1 MAMAGDK
8 FTRTQEKQYT
18 AWVAHPPVGTHIP
31 GASQPTTKDRPWVL
45 YAPDGL
51 RVVSA
56 GELAANFY
64 FKTSNGVEPI
74 NSNTAKVKVK
84 NGIVDWTQVVR
95 NTATSLSYMARHVA
109 GKENGGLGWFEV
121 YPEAYGPQYMRRVAG
136 NAFVRMFALV
146 GGLRGIASQAASEP
160 ITNKPKESIAVL
172 AGLRK
177 PKTIPTLPIPERM
190 SADYAAKL
198 SKFYADLRA
207 EVKMKY
213 NVDLLDGH
221 LYNSGYLGLSFTANG
236 HRFNVFNSP
245 NDPMS
250 VSSTDMKKVHKLSR
264 DVDEGLAQARKIL
277 LEYFSTPRKIMAI
290 GEKRDLGSKDY
301 SKFENC
307 VVAER
312 LEDGVLLTVKPDV
325 TQMDLLKFHGFSGD
339 EAFFKYEG
347 PFNKYGY
354 HSMLVGF
361 KSGKSWSYCWGTSTT
376 MTSDITW
383 RQTAVVLAAMEK
395 LTGNLIYFTREF
407 N

>member
-8 FTRTQEKQYT
+8 FTRTKEKQYT

-51 RVVSA
+51 RAVSA

-74 NSNTAKVKVK
+74 NDNTVKAKVK

-121 YPEAYGPQYMRRVAG
+121 YPVAYEPQYIRRVAG

-146 GGLRGIASQAASEP
+146 GGLRGIATPAQAEP
-160 ITNKPKESIAVL
+160 ITIKPKESIIY
-172 AGLRK
+172 GNKK
-177 PKTIPTLPIPERM
+177 PVQATPTLKIPDGM
-190 SADYAAKL
+190 STDYAEKL
-198 SKFYADLRA
+198 IKFYNDLRA
-207 EVKMKY
+207 EIRFRYDVVLE
-213 NVDLLDGH
+213 NPSLF
-221 LYNSGYLGLSFTANG
+221 NSGYLGITFMANG
-236 HRFNVFNSP
+236 HKFLVFNSR
-245 NDPMS
+245 NESMT
-250 VSSTDMKKVHKLSR
+250 VSSTDMKKKHRLSS
-264 DVDEGLAQARKIL
+264 DVDEGLAQAKQIFI
-277 LEYFSTPRKIMAI
+277 EYFAVPRKRMAV
-290 GEKRDLGSKDY
+290 GEKRSLDSNDF

-307 VVAER
+307 VTAE
-312 LEDGVLLTVKPDV
+312 LLSDGVILTVKPEV
-325 TQMDLLKFHGFSGD
+325 TMMDLLRFQGFSGD

-347 PFNKYGY
+347 PFNEYGY

-361 KSGKSWSYCWGTSTT
+361 KGGKTWSYSWGTSTT
-376 MTSDITW
+376 MASDKVW
-383 RQTAVVLAAMEK
+383 RKTAVIIEAMEK
-395 LTGNLIYFTREF
+395 LTGKLIYFTR
-407 N
+407 

>member
-1 MAMAGDK
+1 MVMAGVK
-8 FTRTQEKQYT
+8 FTKTQEKQYT
-18 AWVAHPPVGTHIP
+18 AWAAHPPIGTQIP
-31 GASQPTTKDRPWVL
+31 GVSQPTTKEKPWVL
-45 YAPDGL
+45 SAPDGV
-51 RVVSA
+51 RVLSA

-64 FKTSNGVEPI
+64 FKTSKGVEPI
-74 NSNTAKVKVK
+74 NGNTAKSKIK
-84 NGIVDWTQVVR
+84 NGVVDWTQVVR
-95 NTATSLSYMARHVA
+95 NTATSLSFMARHVA

-121 YPEAYGPQYMRRVAG
+121 YPEAYGPQYARRVAG

-146 GGLRGIASQAASEP
+146 GGLRGIATPAQAEP
-160 ITNKPKESIAVL
+160 ITIKPKVSII
-172 AGLRK
+172 AGNKK
-177 PKTIPTLPIPERM
+177 PVQATPTLKIPDGM
-190 SADYAAKL
+190 STDYAEKL
-198 SKFYADLRA
+198 IKFYNDLRA
-207 EVKMKY
+207 EIRFRYDVVLE
-213 NVDLLDGH
+213 NPSLF
-221 LYNSGYLGLSFTANG
+221 NSGYLGITFMANG
-236 HRFNVFNSP
+236 HKFLVFNSR
-245 NDPMS
+245 NESMT
-250 VSSTDMKKVHKLSR
+250 VSSTDMKKVHKLSG

-312 LEDGVLLTVKPDV
+312 LENGVLLIVKPDV

-376 MTSDITW
+376 MASDKVW
-383 RQTAVVLAAMEK
+383 RKTAVIIEAMEK
-395 LTGNLIYFTREF
+395 LTGKLIYFTR
-407 N
+407 